1 MKTNAL
7 SEFKV
12 WSVFMAFAVSA
23 MGIEVAVKANRPSES
38 LSSAG
43 SPVAPVWLETAS
55 DPVPV
60 VAAGPSSLPETLVAE
75 LLVDSVVQIES
86 GGNPRSVGRHGE
98 RGLMQIKRETWRE
111 TTAQILGKPVGF
123 DRAFE
128 PDLNRRVGA
137 AYLARLHSF
146 LQANKHRWQA
156 DERALLLA
164 CYNAGPNRVAEAGF
178 NLRRLP
184 RSTQDYIARASALHD
199 QYLRDH
205 AMQLVKD
212 SSRRVLQIVQ
222 LQPGR
227 DS

>member
-1 MKTNAL
+1 MKTNAI

-12 WSVFMAFAVSA
+12 WTVFMAFAVSA
-23 MGIEVAVKANRPSES
+23 MGVEVAVKSSRPVEPLPVHTAVEATTGSE
-38 LSSAG
+38 
-43 SPVAPVWLETAS
+43 PVA
-55 DPVPV
+55 
-60 VAAGPSSLPETLVAE
+60 VATTPPAATELPETLVAD

-86 GGNPRSVGRHGE
+86 AGNARAVGRHGE

-111 TTAQILGKPVGF
+111 TTARILGKPVGF

-128 PDLNRRVGA
+128 PTLNRRVGA
-137 AYLARLHSF
+137 AYLSHLHGF
-146 LQANKHRWQA
+146 LQANKNRWQA
-156 DERALLLA
+156 DERSLLLA

-184 RSTQDYIARASALHD
+184 RSTQDYVARASALHD

-205 AMQLVKD
+205 AMQLVND
-212 SSRRVLQIVQ
+212 GSRRVLQIVQ